1 MNSLDK
7 ITLKSFLAA
16 LIRQNNS
23 LPDALQKQVNKIGKA
38 LSSDI
43 SQLDALTENYPP
55 LEQEYMDA
63 RCALQNDG
71 ERFRSSAL
79 EENSSIDISD
89 EQLMNLALEV
99 LTAEDSVSFAKK
111 VCTESSEIRQLLSQ
125 LLSQTSSYT
134 INILDLIGQYCIAT
148 EDGQMVYD
156 LIHPKLLENQP
167 VELDFTGVEIAGP
180 PFLNFAIGQLLRDIQ
195 PESIDRLL
203 KVSNLNPL
211 GSRTL
216 KLVIENSKQYYS
228 DPEFRSRVDR
238 VIKEYADSF

>member
-16 LIRQNNS
+16 LIRQDNS
-23 LPDALQKQVNKIGKA
+23 LPDDLQKQVNEIGKT
-38 LSSDI
+38 LSSNI
-43 SQLDALTENYPP
+43 SQLDALTERYSP

-79 EENSSIDISD
+79 DEKSSIDISD
-89 EQLMNLALEV
+89 EKLVNFSFV
-99 LTAEDSVSFAKK
+99 VFTAEDSVTFAKK
-111 VCTESSEIRQLLSQ
+111 FYAESSELRQLLSQ
-125 LLSQTSSYT
+125 LLPQTHSYT
-134 INILDLIGQYCIAT
+134 IKILDLIGQYCIAT

-156 LIHPKLLENQP
+156 LIHPKLLENRP
-167 VELDFTGVEIAGP
+167 VELDFAGVEIAVP
-180 PFLNFAIGQLLRDIQ
+180 PFLNFAIGQLLKDIQ
-195 PESIDRLL
+195 AGSIDRLL